1 MAHTWGNSIAAI
13 FYILSNDSDVD
24 AIYRDRIY
32 PVKAVYSSDYYPMIV
47 VNISS
52 TVPSNAKGTNGESKL
67 DVVDLEI
74 QAFNYTYSDLC
85 TGQEAVRAALDYKL
99 EGQYPPSSGQLVKVQ
114 SISFQGM
121 DQDYL
126 EDIGENGLYVS
137 NMRFQ
142 LRQKRD

>member
-13 FYILSNDSDVD
+13 FYILSNDSDVYSM
-24 AIYRDRIY
+24 YRDRIY
-32 PVKAVYSSDYYPMIV
+32 PVKAVYSSNYYPMIV

-52 TVPSNAKGTNGESKL
+52 TNPSNAKGINGESKL
-67 DVVDLEI
+67 DVVDIEI
-74 QAFNYTYSDLC
+74 QAFNENYSNLC
-85 TGQEAVRAALDYKL
+85 TGQEAVRAALDYKI

-121 DQDYL
+121 DQDFL

-142 LRQKRD
+142 LRQKRS